1 MSKVDPTRL
10 VKIEKENFYC
20 ANKDFYFQRPTFQDY
35 SQCWKLYPSATREN
49 PEGPGY
55 QFEEFLAAY
64 CLRNADGTEP
74 DKNPADA
81 ITRLHDLDNVD
92 RQVLVNIFTSAFL
105 LDQQGQ
111 DEAEML
117 AEELLAADRAGLEF
131 TLVNENLPL
140 QSVSL
145 TFRRLSTSV
154 RMHVDRTFSSEKI
167 NGCQYPDLLMLTCL
181 SHIDGKAV
189 ENPRNVLPLVYPYEL
204 IDIQFAVSVFTRM
217 FFLDDAGRQ
226 KAKNMGK
233 NLRAALLSQPR
244 STNPSAAPAS
254 PTTSATKS
262 KEAAV
267 Q

>member
-1 MSKVDPTRL
+1 MSKIDPTRL
-10 VKIEKENFYC
+10 VKIGKENFYS
-20 ANKDFYFQRPTFQDY
+20 ANKDFYVQRPTFQDY
-35 SQCWKLYPSATREN
+35 SQVWKLYPGATREN

-64 CLRNADGTEP
+64 CLRNPDGSEP
-74 DKNPADA
+74 DNAPADA
-81 ITRLHDLDNVD
+81 ITRLYDLDNVD

-131 TLVNENLPL
+131 TLVPENLPL

-145 TFRRLSTSV
+145 TFRRLSTSA
-154 RMHVDRTFSSEKI
+154 RMHVDRVFSSEKV
-167 NGCQYPDLLMLTCL
+167 NGCQYPDLLLLTCL
-181 SHIDGKAV
+181 SHVNGSAI
-189 ENPRNVLPLVYPYEL
+189 ENPRNVLPLVFPYEL

-226 KAKNMGK
+226 KAKSMGK
-233 NLRAALLSQPR
+233 SLRAALLSQPQ
-244 STNPSAAPAS
+244 STSPSSAPDS
-254 PTTSATKS
+254 PTVSAGK
-262 KEAAV
+262 
-267 Q
+267 

>member
-10 VKIEKENFYC
+10 VKVAKENLYY
-20 ANKDFYFQRPTFQDY
+20 ANKDFYFQPPTFQDY
-35 SQCWKLYPSATREN
+35 SHVWKLYPSATREN

-55 QFEEFLAAY
+55 QYEELLAAY
-64 CLRNADGTEP
+64 CLRNADGSEP
-74 DKNPADA
+74 DNAPADA
-81 ITRLHDLDNVD
+81 ISRFHDLDNVD
-92 RQVLVNIFTSAFL
+92 RQALVNIFTSAFL

-131 TLVNENLPL
+131 TLLNENLPL

-145 TFRRLSTSV
+145 TFRRLSSAV
-154 RMHVDRTFSSEKI
+154 KMHVDRTYTSEKV

-189 ENPRNVLPLVYPYEL
+189 ENPRNVLPLVYLYEL

-217 FFLDDAGRQ
+217 FFLDDSGRQ
-226 KAKNMGK
+226 KAKSMGK
-233 NLRAALLSQPR
+233 NLRAALLSRPQ
-244 STNPSAAPAS
+244 STNQSAAPVS
-254 PTTSATKS
+254 PPTSAAKS
-262 KEAAV
+262 KGAV
-267 Q
+267 PQ